1 MNSTPTTRPQARHAD
16 PAFEQQLREMNET
29 LLISSVRQ
37 HELAEQAR
45 QAVEAL
51 CGTEIRSAL
60 PGRSDGLALV
70 EGSAP

>member
-1 MNSTPTTRPQARHAD
+1 MSGTPTTRPPARPAD
-16 PAFEQQLREMNET
+16 PGLEQQLREMNEA
-29 LLISSVRQ
+29 LLVSSVRQ

-45 QAVEAL
+45 QAEEAL
-51 CGTEIRSAL
+51 CRTEIRSAL